1 MTGWLTERQVSADW
15 LAEVR
20 VAGPESGYQIQELM
34 QSETRTQGPREE
46 LVPENIFLLAAFGK
60 KRVGHSAVFWG

>member
-1 MTGWLTERQVSADW
+1 MSADW

-60 KRVGHSAVFWG
+60 K